1 MTAMITRLFALYCL
15 LIVGAFATSQYYG
28 FVPFDAQDFAARAD
42 RSGQH
47 FHK

>member
-1 MTAMITRLFALYCL
+1 MIAKLFAVYCAL
-15 LIVGAFATSQYYG
+15 VVGSFAAAQYYG
-28 FVPFDAQDFAARAD
+28 FIPFDAQGFAARAD